1 MTLRLFIANKNYSSW
16 SLRPW
21 VLMTH
26 LGLDFEEVL
35 VPFGPDSAQAFRAFS
50 PTGKVPCLAD
60 GTTLVWDSLA
70 IVEHLAERVG
80 AGTPALSDGAVWPH
94 DRTARAWARSAS
106 AEMHS
111 GFGAVRHHCPM
122 NCAVRVRLH
131 PLAPAQAAELKAQW
145 ARIDELWCE
154 GLRRFGGPFLTGGS
168 FTAADA
174 FYAPMAFRAQSYAP
188 ALSEPAQAYVRRL
201 LDLPAM
207 RRWYEQALGEPWRDE
222 PHEAEIRALGEILS
236 DARRSTP

>member
-26 LGLDFEEVL
+26 LGMAFEEVL
-35 VPFGPDSAQAFRAFS
+35 VPLGPDSRQAFRAFS
-50 PTGKVPCLAD
+50 PTGKVPCLVD
-60 GTTLVWDSLA
+60 GTTTVWDSLA
-70 IVEHLAERVG
+70 IVEYLAEG
-80 AGTPALSDGAVWPH
+80 DATAAPGPSTGSVWPR
-94 DRTARAWARSAS
+94 DRGARAWARSAV

-111 GFGAVRHHCPM
+111 GFGAVRHHCSM

-131 PLAPAQAAELKAQW
+131 PLAPAPAAELADQW
-145 ARIDELWCE
+145 ARIDALWCE
-154 GLRRFGGPFLTGGS
+154 GLQRFGGPFLAGGS

-236 DARRSTP
+236 DARRSMP